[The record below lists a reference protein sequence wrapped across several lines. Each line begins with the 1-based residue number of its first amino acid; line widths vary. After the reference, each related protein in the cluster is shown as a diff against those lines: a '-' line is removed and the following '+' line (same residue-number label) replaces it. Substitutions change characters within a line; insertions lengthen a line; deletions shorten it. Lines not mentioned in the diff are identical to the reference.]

1 VIDNFLELERKIQE
15 YHDIEAIKKLKAR
28 YWRSV
33 DTQQWDVLADCLAA
47 DIIFESPFFD
57 CMEGR
62 TYVVKVLK
70 RAMRNVRTFHQG
82 HNPEIEI
89 TDGSSANGKWAL
101 NDCVETADKQFS
113 KGYGRYDDEYVKDGG
128 AWKIKKS
135 VLTYVFQEKST

>member
-1 VIDNFLELERKIQE
+1 VIDNFLELERKVQE
-15 YHDIEAIKKLKAR
+15 LQDIEEIIKLKAR

-33 DTQQWDVLADCLAA
+33 DTQQWDILAECFTEN
-47 DIIFESPFFD
+47 IIFESPFFD
-57 CMEGR
+57 CMEGK

-70 RAMRNVRTFHQG
+70 RAMTNVKTFHQG

-89 TDGSSANGKWAL
+89 TDRSSARGRWAL
-101 NDCVETADKQFS
+101 NDCVETGDRQFS
-113 KGYGRYDDEYVKDGG
+113 KGYGRYEDEYVKDGG